1 MKKSSNLE
9 KKKFVCSKCQNE
21 FITTEASLKRR
32 KHQCDDILCKN
43 CYISYATKIAM
54 KVCKASW
61 IEKYGVDNPAKVQE
75 FKDKA
80 ISKKKE
86 LYGERLEKISEKI
99 KNTFNEK
106 YGVNASSQVKEFR
119 DKQKQ
124 TTLERYGN
132 ECYLHSEEGT
142 QRTKHTMIKKYGVE
156 FASQSED
163 ISAKQIAKKREV
175 YGDNLEKIVEK
186 IQNTNLKKYGVK
198 TFTQSDDYDHSR
210 KIYLFNGVTFDSSWE
225 MCLFA
230 YLTDKNICFH
240 YHPKGIHYVDGD
252 KERTY
257 FPDFEIEGKLFEV
270 KGSHFIKDG
279 KIWNPFTKSF
289 DEAKTKC
296 MNDNNVNIITGND
309 IKKYIN
315 YFTHKYGNLSS
326 YKLIND
332 TVALLQEEKK
342 RCEQTQA

>member
-9 KKKFVCSKCQNE
+9 KKRFVCSKCQSE
-21 FITTEASLKRR
+21 FITTENSLKRR
-32 KHQCDDILCKN
+32 KHQCEDILCRN
-43 CYISYATKIAM
+43 CYISYATKLAM
-54 KVCKASW
+54 QVCRESW
-61 IEKYGVDNPAKVQE
+61 IEKYGVDNPAKLQE
-75 FKDKA
+75 IKDKA
-80 ISKKKE
+80 LLKKKE
-86 LYGERLEKISEKI
+86 LYGENLEKISEKI

-106 YGVNASSQVKEFR
+106 YGVNSSSQVKEFR

-132 ECYLHSEEGT
+132 ECYLHSEEGR
-142 QRTKHTMIKKYGVE
+142 QRTKLVMLDKYGVE
-156 FASQSED
+156 FASQNKE

-175 YGDNLEKIVEK
+175 YGDHLEKIVEK
-186 IQNTNLKKYGVK
+186 RQNTNLKKYGVK
-198 TFTQSDDYDHSR
+198 SFAQSDEYVHSR
-210 KIYLFNGVTFDSSWE
+210 KIYFFDGVFFDSSWE

-230 YLTDKNICFH
+230 YLTDKNINFC
-240 YHPKGIHYVDGD
+240 YHPKGIPYIDGD
-252 KERTY
+252 KERVY

-270 KGSHFIKDG
+270 KGSHLVKDG
-279 KIWNPFTKSF
+279 MIWNPFTKSF